1 MFRGRIL
8 TPMASK
14 TTGPVPSV
22 GEVKCELQ
30 AISKSAVFSHSARQI
45 KLLEYLCNKVL
56 LGEADHIKAATIA
69 MEVFGRQ
76 WDFDESKDAIV
87 RVEAHRLRRKLAKY
101 YEEDG
106 ANSHI
111 RVVLAPGGY
120 VPEFV
125 VNESEPDLPEDSLLA
140 PDHPKDGFHSPQV
153 VGIPDEQQ
161 HRRPTLLILLTV
173 AIFLFVGAA
182 IFITLRSRTQDATA
196 TLPPATQP
204 VAQPAFPPTPE
215 LRILAG
221 QTKATYVDRFGR
233 RWGPDRYFKG
243 GVAEP

>member
-1 MFRGRIL
+1 MFHGRIL
-8 TPMASK
+8 TAMASK

-22 GEVKCELQ
+22 GEVKYELQ
-30 AISKSAVFSHSARQI
+30 AISKSPVFSHSARQI
-45 KLLEYLCNKVL
+45 KLLEHLCNKVL
-56 LGEADHIKAATIA
+56 LGEAEHIKAATIA

-125 VNESEPDLPEDSLLA
+125 VNETGSEAVEESHLALDHPHSGFNLPQAPVVPAEPLPE
-140 PDHPKDGFHSPQV
+140 
-153 VGIPDEQQ
+153 
-161 HRRPTLLILLTV
+161 
-173 AIFLFVGAA
+173 
-182 IFITLRSRTQDATA
+182 
-196 TLPPATQP
+196 
-204 VAQPAFPPTPE
+204 
-215 LRILAG
+215 
-221 QTKATYVDRFGR
+221 
-233 RWGPDRYFKG
+233 
-243 GVAEP
+243 